1 MEFRKAVEVLG
12 LETSAKPVGS
22 EIAYFDLIERG
33 LPLRSLD
40 RVCHAFAPGDKT
52 FKYRIV
58 PKASLARSQLS
69 KRLTRQQSVTVS
81 RLASVWTEATRIWK
95 SEDAARD
102 FLHRPH
108 ALLGGRR
115 PIDLVLENEVG
126 AELVKGALGRLEN
139 GSAV

>member
-1 MEFRKAVEVLG
+1 MEIRKAVEVLG
-12 LETSAKPVGS
+12 LETPAKPVGS
-22 EIAYFDLIERG
+22 DIAYFEMIERG
-33 LPLRSLD
+33 LPVRSLD
-40 RVCHAFAPGDKT
+40 RVCYVFAPDDKS

-58 PKASLARSQLS
+58 PKASLARSQRS

-81 RLASVWTEATRIWK
+81 RLASVWTETVRIWK

-108 ALLGGRR
+108 ALLGDRR
-115 PIDLVLENEVG
+115 PIDLILENEVG
-126 AELVKGALGRLEN
+126 AELVKGALGKLEN

>member
-1 MEFRKAVEVLG
+1 MEFRKSVQVLG
-12 LETSAKPVGS
+12 LETPARPVESA
-22 EIAYFDLIERG
+22 IAYFDMIERG
-33 LPLRSLD
+33 LPVKSLD
-40 RVCHAFAPGDKT
+40 RVCYAFAPNDKS

-58 PKASLARSQLS
+58 PKASLARSQRS
-69 KRLTRQQSVTVS
+69 RRLTRQQSVTVS
-81 RLASVWTEATRIWK
+81 RLASVWTEAVRIWK

-115 PIDLVLENEVG
+115 PIDLILENEVG